1 MSIDRQATEDLME
14 VLENGIAGYA
24 LGAGHLDRHD
34 HDELVAT
41 FRRYGEQRSQFV
53 TQLRGLADIY
63 GDDINASDGV
73 GGSVAGRLH
82 RSWLALRDL
91 VSGADP
97 TPVLTIAIQGEDH
110 AIEAYDA
117 VLAEQLSDD
126 LRSLVDLQL
135 DEIRL
140 ARAELDR
147 AVRALA
153 G

>member
-24 LGAGHLDRHD
+24 LGAEHLARHD
-34 HDELVAT
+34 HDDLVAT
-41 FRRYGEQRSQFV
+41 FRRYSEQRRQFV

-63 GDDINASDGV
+63 GDDINESDGV
-73 GGSVAGRLH
+73 GGSVAGLLH

-97 TPVLTIAIQGEDH
+97 APVLTIAIQGEDH

-126 LRSLVDLQL
+126 LRSLADLQL

-147 AVRALA
+147 TVRALA